1 MDVDITPNPNSED
14 LKSEKDIIER
24 EAIEKLQKSG
34 KPDKLP
40 KKTPI
45 PSGKPNA
52 KISSFF
58 SVVKRQSI
66 SPNEVSTEYFQPFF
80 AKPNQRVAP
89 ANLFLTPN
97 DKNNSWKHMQSLPES
112 KAKKKCRCVGVDS
125 EPALLVIKLLKFH
138 ENHRPAYFGT
148 WRAKSKE
155 ITGRRPM
162 VRSEEVDYEFDSDD
176 DWGEDAEILDA
187 ESISGSDCDDDEED
201 VSELNDEDMEANVI
215 AIVIC

>member
-1 MDVDITPNPNSED
+1 MVLDPNSED
-14 LKSEKDIIER
+14 LKSEKDSIER
-24 EAIEKLQKSG
+24 ESIGRNQKSG
-34 KPDKLP
+34 KPDKAL
-40 KKTPI
+40 KRSLLS
-45 PSGKPNA
+45 SGKPNA

-66 SPNEVSTEYFQPFF
+66 SPNEVSADYFQPFF

-89 ANLFLTPN
+89 ANLFPTPN
-97 DKNNSWKHMQSLPES
+97 DKNSSWKRMQSLPGS
-112 KAKKKCRCVGVDS
+112 KMKKKCRCVGVDS

-148 WRAKSKE
+148 WRGKICGITGRCPTAKSKE
-155 ITGRRPM
+155 L
-162 VRSEEVDYEFDSDD
+162 DYEFDSDD

-201 VSELNDEDMEANVI
+201 VSELDDEDMEANVI
-215 AIVIC
+215 VTAVY